1 MKSLSLFP
9 VILLMGLQACSNLP
23 YLTSSTA
30 TLTQTATEIP
40 AAAFTPTHL
49 PPTLTPSPS
58 ATPTEIPIET
68 RLSDIQQRIVMGI
81 GPTLTPESSGT
92 SFFGGLTDVNWFEL
106 DTAEGDQPYWVFH
119 SIGMRSYEPLQNH
132 FVAIYSLENGDLN
145 EVDRVEL
152 HIPDYVGEGS
162 VKQVPVEPDGI
173 WLQVMSGVG
182 AHSGCI
188 NLLRFDGDDI
198 EHVISDCA
206 SSPDAG
212 KVRDLDGDGISE
224 VLLNWSEDYVFCYA
238 CGVRIRFYQ
247 VWRWDGTQLVQ
258 VELNK
263 LTDSYTQELIQLN
276 NRAVELANGE
286 LWVDARQSIEEALEI
301 SGDDN
306 ETVFWNAVVID
317 LIAES
322 RKEEV
327 ERSQY
332 PLLTLI
338 FLGDYESAVDLM
350 RPHRPWEL
358 FSTESVLVSQTAAE
372 GWENETQN
380 WILFFTEKALEAEP
394 DMAAAYFLR
403 GWAIYIVDKSDP
415 RVMKNLRKAVVL
427 NPKDTF
433 YSETL
438 QYLQGDG

>member
-23 YLTSSTA
+23 FLASPTA

-40 AAAFTPTHL
+40 AATFTPTH
-49 PPTLTPSPS
+49 PHPTLTPSPS
-58 ATPTEIPIET
+58 ATPTEIPIGT
-68 RLSDIQQRIVMGI
+68 RLSDIQQKLVMGI
-81 GPTLTPESSGT
+81 APTLTPESSGT
-92 SFFGGLTDVNWFEL
+92 SFFGGLTDVIWFEL
-106 DTAEGDQPYWVFH
+106 DTAEGDQPYWIFH
-119 SIGMRSYEPLQNH
+119 SVGMRSYDPMQNH

-145 EVDRVEL
+145 EIDRVEL
-152 HIPDYVGEGS
+152 EIPDYVGEGS
-162 VKQVPVEPDGI
+162 VKQVPVEPEGI

-182 AHSGCI
+182 AHSGCF
-188 NLLRFDGDDI
+188 NLLRFDGDSI
-198 EHVISDCA
+198 EHVLSDCA

-212 KVRDLDGDGISE
+212 EVRDLDGDGISE

-247 VWRWDGTQLVQ
+247 VWRWDGAQLTQ

-263 LTDSYTQELIQLN
+263 LTGSYPQELVQLN

-286 LWVDARQSIEEALEI
+286 LWVDARQSIEGALEI
-301 SGDDN
+301 GGDN
-306 ETVFWNAVVID
+306 ETVFWNAVLID

-322 RKEEV
+322 REEEV

-332 PLLTLI
+332 PLLNSI

-350 RPHRPWEL
+350 RSHRPWEL
-358 FSTESVLVSQTAAE
+358 FSTESAMVSQTAAE
-372 GWENETQN
+372 GWEKEIQN
-380 WILFFTEKALEAEP
+380 WILLFTDKALEVEP

-403 GWAIYIVDKSDP
+403 GWAMYIVDKSDP
-415 RVMKNLRKAVVL
+415 RVMRNLRKAVEL
-427 NPKDTF
+427 NPKETF
-433 YSETL
+433 YSENL
-438 QYLQGDG
+438 EFLLGDG

>member
-1 MKSLSLFP
+1 MKIYYSFP
-9 VILLMGLQACSNLP
+9 IILLMGLQACSSLP
-23 YLTSSTA
+23 YLASPTA
-30 TLTQTATEIP
+30 TLTQAATELP
-40 AAAFTPTHL
+40 AATFTPTHP

-58 ATPTEIPIET
+58 ATPTEIPKET
-68 RLSDIQQRIVMGI
+68 RLSDIQQKLVMGI

-92 SFFGGLTDVNWFEL
+92 SLFGGIADVNWFEL
-106 DTAEGDQPYWVFH
+106 DTAESGQPYWVFH
-119 SIGMRSYEPLQNH
+119 SVGMRSYEPLQNH

-145 EVDRVEL
+145 ETDRVEL
-152 HIPDYVGEGS
+152 QIPDYIGEGS
-162 VKQVPVEPDGI
+162 VKQVTVEPDGI

-182 AHSGCI
+182 AHSGCFDM
-188 NLLRFDGDDI
+188 LRFDGGDI

-212 KVRDLDGDGISE
+212 EVRDLDDDGVSE

-258 VELNK
+258 VELTE
-263 LTDSYTQELIQLN
+263 LTDSFPQELVKLN

-286 LWVDARQSIEEALEI
+286 LWKDARQSIEGALEI
-301 SGDDN
+301 SGDN
-306 ETVFWNAVVID
+306 ETVFWNAVLID

-322 RKEEV
+322 REEEV
-327 ERSQY
+327 KHSQY
-332 PLLTLI
+332 PLLNLI

-350 RPHRPWEL
+350 RSHRPWEL
-358 FSTESVLVSQTAAE
+358 FNAESVLVSQTAAE
-372 GWENETQN
+372 GWEKEIQN

-394 DMAAAYFLR
+394 DMAASYFLR
-403 GWAIYIVDKSDP
+403 AWAIYIVDKNDP

-427 NPKDTF
+427 NPKDTL
-433 YSETL
+433 YSENL
-438 QYLQGDG
+438 QYLLGDG

>member
-1 MKSLSLFP
+1 MKSYYSFP
-9 VILLMGLQACSNLP
+9 VILLMGLQACSSLP
-23 YLTSSTA
+23 YLASPTA

-40 AAAFTPTHL
+40 TAAFTPTHP

-58 ATPTEIPIET
+58 TTPTEIPIET
-68 RLSDIQQRIVMGI
+68 RLYDIQQELVMEI

-92 SFFGGLTDVNWFEL
+92 SFFGGIADVNWFEL
-106 DTAEGDQPYWVFH
+106 DAAESDQPYWVFH
-119 SIGMRSYEPLQNH
+119 SVGMRSYEPLQNQ

-145 EVDRVEL
+145 EIDRVEL
-152 HIPDYVGEGS
+152 EIPDYMREDS
-162 VKQVPVEPDGI
+162 VKQVPVEPEGI

-188 NLLRFDGDDI
+188 NLLRFDGDII
-198 EHVISDCA
+198 EHVLSDCA

-212 KVRDLDGDGISE
+212 EVRDLDGDGISE
-224 VLLNWSEDYVFCYA
+224 VLLNWNEDYVFCYA

-247 VWRWDGTQLVQ
+247 VWRWDGAQLVQ
-258 VELNK
+258 VELTE
-263 LTDSYTQELIQLN
+263 LTGSYPQELVQLN

-286 LWVDARQSIEEALEI
+286 LWKYARQSIEGALEI
-301 SGDDN
+301 SGDND
-306 ETVFWNAVVID
+306 TVFWNAVLID

-350 RPHRPWEL
+350 RSHQSWDL
-358 FSTESVLVSQTAAE
+358 FSTESALVSQTAAE
-372 GWENETQN
+372 GWEKEIQN
-380 WILFFTEKALEAEP
+380 WIILFTDKALEVEP